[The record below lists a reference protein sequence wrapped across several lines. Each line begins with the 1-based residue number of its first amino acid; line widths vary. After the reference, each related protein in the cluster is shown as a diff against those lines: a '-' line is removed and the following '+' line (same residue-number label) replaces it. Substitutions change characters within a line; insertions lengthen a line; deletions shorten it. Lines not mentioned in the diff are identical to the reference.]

1 MKILFATPECAPY
14 VKTGG
19 LGDVSAALPATLARL
34 GHDVRL
40 LMPAYSGMR
49 VSGEVLDTIE
59 ISPYGP
65 FPAAQLLP
73 VRIANGVTLL
83 LLACPALYQRN
94 GGPYVD
100 SAGRDHHDNA
110 LRFGFLGR
118 VAALLGTGASPCRDW
133 RADVVHANDWP
144 CGFAPLY
151 LAQARLGERAAA
163 ASVMTIHNIAF
174 QGMFPMYVAD
184 LLGVPHHWR
193 GIDGVEFWGQV
204 SMLKAGLQFADA
216 ITTVSPTYAREIQT
230 EAFGVGLQGVLQ
242 ARAQRLFGILNG
254 IDTQVWNPL
263 GDPLIPTSYGAANLA
278 AKAEN
283 KAALQRRCGLTVDP
297 KAMVFGVVSRLTSQ
311 KGIDLVLRHLE
322 QLRKGGGQLAVLGQ
336 GEPALHDA
344 LATAAHAHPGSV
356 ATSFGYDESLAHLIE
371 AGADCFLMPSRFE
384 PCGLNQMYSQAY
396 GTPPLVSPT
405 GGLADSV
412 LDATADAV
420 NGTGFVMKTSDA
432 AGYVEALK
440 RAQQAFRKPAE
451 WRRIQLNGMGRSFAW
466 EASAQRY
473 VEVYERAIAL
483 ART

>member
-1 MKILFATPECAPY
+1 
-14 VKTGG
+14 
-19 LGDVSAALPATLARL
+19 
-34 GHDVRL
+34 
-40 LMPAYSGMR
+40 
-49 VSGEVLDTIE
+49 
-59 ISPYGP
+59 
-65 FPAAQLLP
+65 
-73 VRIANGVTLL
+73 
-83 LLACPALYQRN
+83 
-94 GGPYVD
+94 
-100 SAGRDHHDNA
+100 
-110 LRFGFLGR
+110 
-118 VAALLGTGASPCRDW
+118 
-133 RADVVHANDWP
+133 VHANDWP

-263 GDPLIPTSYGAANLA
+263 GDPLIPASYGATNLA

>member
-1 MKILFATPECAPY
+1 MKILFATPECAPF

-19 LGDVSAALPATLARL
+19 LGDVSGALPATLARL

-59 ISPYGP
+59 IPPEGP

-73 VRIANGVTLL
+73 VKIATGVTLL

-100 SAGRDHHDNA
+100 SGGRDHHDNA
-110 LRFGFLGR
+110 LRFGFLSR
-118 VAALLGTGASPCRDW
+118 VAASLGTGASPCRDW
-133 RADVVHANDWP
+133 RADIVHANDWP

-151 LAQARLGERAAA
+151 LAHARLGERSAA

-184 LLGVPHHWR
+184 LLGVPYHWR

-242 ARAQRLFGILNG
+242 ARAHRLFGILNG
-254 IDTQVWNPL
+254 IDGEVWNPL
-263 GDPLIPTSYGAANLA
+263 TDPLIPAQYGAADLVG
-278 AKAEN
+278 KAQD
-283 KAALQRRCGLTVDP
+283 KAALQRRCGLAVDP
-297 KAMVFGVVSRLTSQ
+297 KAMVFGVVSRLTAQ
-311 KGIDLVLRHLE
+311 KGIDLVLRNVE
-322 QLRKGGGQLAVLGQ
+322 QLFKGGGQFVVLGQ
-336 GEPALHDA
+336 GEAALHA
-344 LATAAHAHPGSV
+344 SLAAAAQAHPGAVSV
-356 ATSFGYDESLAHLIE
+356 SFGYDESLAHQIE

-412 LDATADAV
+412 VDATADPV
-420 NGTGFVMKTSDA
+420 NGSGFVMKTSDA
-432 AGYVEALK
+432 AGFAEALK

-451 WRRIQLNGMGRSFAW
+451 WRRIQLNGMGRSFGW

-473 VEVYERAIAL
+473 LEVYERAIAL
-483 ART
+483 ARA

>member
-1 MKILFATPECAPY
+1 MKILFVTPECAPY

-59 ISPYGP
+59 IPAQGP

-73 VRIANGVTLL
+73 VKTDNGVTLL
-83 LLACPALYQRN
+83 LLACPALYQRG

-100 SAGRDHHDNA
+100 AGGRDHHDNA
-110 LRFGFLGR
+110 IRFGFLSR
-118 VAALLGTGASPCRDW
+118 VAAALGTGASPSPDW
-133 RADVVHANDWP
+133 RADIVHANDWP

-151 LAQARLGERAAA
+151 LAQARLGERSAA
-163 ASVMTIHNIAF
+163 ASVITIHNIAF

-204 SMLKAGLQFADA
+204 SMLKAGLMFADA

-230 EAFGVGLQGVLQ
+230 EAFGVGLHGVLQ
-242 ARAQRLFGILNG
+242 ARAQRLTGILNG
-254 IDTQVWNPL
+254 IDTEVWNPQS
-263 GDPLIPTSYGAANLA
+263 DALIPHRYGAAELA
-278 AKAEN
+278 AKAQD
-283 KAALQRRCGLTVDP
+283 KAALQRRCGLALDP

-311 KGIDLVLRHLE
+311 KGIDLVLKHLDALLA
-322 QLRKGGGQLAVLGQ
+322 QGGQLAVLGQ

-344 LATAAHAHPGSV
+344 LSSAAQARPGAV
-356 ATSFGYDESLAHLIE
+356 AASFGYDESLAHLIE

-396 GTPPLVSPT
+396 GTPPLVSPV

-412 LDATADAV
+412 LDATADAAG
-420 NGTGFVMKTSDA
+420 GTGFVMKTSDS
-432 AGYVEALK
+432 AGFTEALQ
-440 RAQQAFRKPAE
+440 RAQQAFRDPKR
-451 WRRIQLNGMGRSFAW
+451 WRRIQLNGMARHFGW
-466 EASAQRY
+466 EESAQRY
-473 VEVYERAIAL
+473 VEVYEKAIRRA
-483 ART
+483 RS